1 MKLRPMTR
9 AARIEPQLQPE
20 TRTVTFPFSSEQPV
34 ERYFGSE
41 VLSHDP
47 AAADF
52 SRLNDAAPLLFNHD
66 PADYIGVVERAWVDG
81 GRGYATVR
89 FSTNDRAE
97 QIWSDVQNGI
107 LRNVSVGYVINA
119 MTERAGIYTATD
131 WTALEVSLTTIPA
144 DASVG
149 IGRDLDG
156 DERDVPVTQD
166 DAAEEVTALPEEP
179 SAPAT
184 ADAHPIE
191 EQTMETTDLSVV
203 RAEAVNAERARIADI
218 TALTERHGLADLG
231 DTLIRNG
238 ASIDEAR
245 AAVLERMDKQP
256 KPVAASAEIGMS
268 DKEVRGFSFQRAINA
283 LANPGDRRAWEA
295 ASFERE
301 VSEAAQQRTGRT
313 AQGILV
319 PDDVLRRDLVA
330 GTPSAGGDLI
340 APDFRPGSF
349 IELLRNRSALTQA
362 GITTLTGLSGN
373 VAIPRQA
380 SSGTA
385 YWLAESGAPTESQQS
400 IDQVNLSPKTLGA
413 FTDYSRR
420 LMLQSSIDV
429 EGMIRS
435 DLAQV
440 IALEIDRVGLYGL
453 GNTNQPLGVKATT
466 GINTS
471 DFAADTPTWAEVVGM
486 EGLIEADNAD
496 IGQMRY
502 IINSTMLANL
512 KVKERASGYPVYV
525 IDNETTMN
533 GYPVIV
539 SNQVATGDVWFGV
552 WSQLILGLW
561 SGLDLTVD
569 PYTHSTSGT
578 IRVVALQDLDYAV
591 RHPESFCRGN
601 NTL

>member
-66 PADYIGVVERAWVDG
+66 PADYIGVVERAWLNG

-89 FSTNDRAE
+89 FSSSDRAQ
-97 QIWSDVQNGI
+97 QIWDDVQNGI
-107 LRNVSVGYVINA
+107 LRNVSVGYQINA
-119 MTERAGIYTATD
+119 MTERAGTYTATS
-131 WTALEVSLTTIPA
+131 WTALEVSIAPIAA
-144 DASVG
+144 DSSVG
-149 IGRDLDG
+149 IGRSIDG
-156 DERDVPVTQD
+156 DEREVPVTQD

-218 TALTERHGLADLG
+218 TALTERHGLSELG

-256 KPVAASAEIGMS
+256 QPVASGEIGMS
-268 DKEVRGFSFQRAINA
+268 DKEARSFSFQRAINA

-295 ASFERE
+295 AAFERE

-313 AQGILV
+313 AQGLLI
-319 PDDVLRRDLVA
+319 PDDVLRRDLTV
-330 GTPSAGGDLI
+330 GTASAGGDLVGT
-340 APDFRPGSF
+340 DFRPGSF

-380 SSGTA
+380 GAATA
-385 YWLAESGAPTESQQS
+385 YWVSEGGAPTESQQTV
-400 IDQVNLSPKTLGA
+400 DQINMTPKTLGA
-413 FTDYSRR
+413 FTDYSRK

-435 DLAQV
+435 DLATV
-440 IALEIDRVGLYGL
+440 IALEIDRVGLYGT
-453 GNTNQPLGVKATT
+453 GTSSQPLGVKNTT

-471 DFAADTPTWAEVVGM
+471 DFAANTPTFAEVVGL
-486 EGLIEADNAD
+486 ESLIAADNAD
-496 IGQMRY
+496 IGAMSYLINAAMRGALKTAPKESGIPTY
-502 IINSTMLANL
+502 IYEPGDT
-512 KVKERASGYPVYV
+512 V
-525 IDNETTMN
+525 N
-533 GYPVIV
+533 GYRVV
-539 SNQVATGDVWFGV
+539 TSNQIASNDVWLGV
-552 WSQLILGLW
+552 WSNLLLGLW

-591 RHPESFCRGN
+591 RRPEFFARGN

>member
-119 MTERAGIYTATD
+119 MTERAGTFTATD

-218 TALTERHGLADLG
+218 TALTERHGLAELG

-245 AAVLERMDKQP
+245 AAVLERMDKKPQ
-256 KPVAASAEIGMS
+256 PVASGEIGMS
-268 DKEVRGFSFQRAINA
+268 DKEARSFSFQRAINA

-295 ASFERE
+295 AAFERE

-313 AQGILV
+313 AQGILI
-319 PDDVLRRDLVA
+319 PDDILRRDLTV
-330 GTPSAGGDLI
+330 GTASAGGNLVST
-340 APDFRPGSF
+340 DFRPGSF
-349 IELLRNRSALTQA
+349 IELLRNRSALTAA

-380 SSGTA
+380 GAATA
-385 YWLAESGAPTESQQS
+385 YWVSEGGAPTESQQT
-400 IDQVNLSPKTLGA
+400 IDQINMTPKTLGA
-413 FTDYSRR
+413 FTDYSRK

-435 DLAQV
+435 DLATV
-440 IALEIDRVGLYGL
+440 VALEIDRVGLYGT
-453 GNTNQPLGVKATT
+453 GTSSQPLGVKNTT
-466 GINTS
+466 GLNTK
-471 DFAADTPTWAEVVGM
+471 DFAANTPTFAEVV
-486 EGLIEADNAD
+486 ELESLIAADNAD
-496 IGQMRY
+496 IGAMAY
-502 IINSTMLANL
+502 IINAAMRGAL
-512 KVKERASGYPVYV
+512 KTAVKEAGQATYIYEPGDTV
-525 IDNETTMN
+525 N
-533 GYPVIV
+533 GYRVIT
-539 SNQVATGDVWFGV
+539 SNQIASNDVWLGV
-552 WSQLILGLW
+552 WNNLLLGLW

-578 IRVVALQDLDYAV
+578 IRVVALQDVDFAV
-591 RHPESFCRGN
+591 RHPECFARGN